1 MDKNSRMKY
10 LIEQLNL
17 ASDAYY
23 GGAAEYMSNY
33 EWDIMFDELSAL
45 ENETGII
52 LPNSPTQIISRSKM
66 DDAKYNGG
74 NKELHE
80 YAALSLA
87 KTKNVSD
94 LQLWAAERK
103 IWLSWKLDGLTL
115 VLTYDNGILGKILT
129 RGDGVTGI
137 NITYMKDAI
146 EGFPI
151 EIEYKGHLVVRGEAL
166 ILYSDFER
174 INECFDDENGRYANP
189 RNLASGTLALD
200 PTNIDIVKERCLKF
214 ISFSLVHLDDKIVSW
229 GERMDFLDELG
240 FSTVE
245 REKTDANSLPSI
257 INSWS
262 QKVERGQVDT
272 PVDGLVIC
280 YDDTEFAAT
289 GSITGHH
296 ATRAGLA
303 FKWQDE
309 VAITTLEHIEWSCAA
324 SVITPVAI
332 FTPVRL
338 EGTSVS
344 RASLCNISE
353 MERLGIG
360 EDGYT
365 RLKIIKANKIIPKC
379 VGVVETRGSYII
391 PSKCPVCHEK
401 TEVLVSSDGKTKTL
415 HCINPNCPAKRLR
428 NFVRFVS
435 RKGVNIEG
443 LSKQTLLLFIN
454 MGFITNYE
462 SIYTLSDYSDKI
474 CDLSGFGDKSCSNL
488 MEAIERS
495 KRVSPVNLLYALNIP
510 LIGLDTAKRIMQS
523 IGYRGFLDRIDRK
536 EDFSDINGI
545 GIEKSNAIKMW
556 FDNPDNNVT
565 FNILTEILQVDDHD
579 FLNIAERKCAGMTF
593 VITGDVYIF
602 KNREELTDYV
612 EKQGGSVTGSV
623 SKKTNYLVNNN
634 VDSSSSKNNK
644 AKELGIPII
653 SEAEFIKR
661 FGK

>member
-1 MDKNSRMKY
+1 MDKNSRMQY

-23 GGAAEYMSNY
+23 GGEAEYMSNY
-33 EWDIMFDELSAL
+33 EWDRMFDELSVL
-45 ENETGII
+45 ENETGIF
-52 LPNSPTQIISRSKM
+52 LPNSPTQAISRSRM
-66 DDAKYNGG
+66 DDIKSVGG

-80 YAALSLA
+80 YMALSLA
-87 KTKNVSD
+87 KTKNVSE
-94 LQLWAAERK
+94 LQSWAGEKK

-115 VLTYDNGILGKILT
+115 VLTYDNGILTKILT

-137 NITYMKDAI
+137 NITYMKEAI
-146 EGFPI
+146 EGFPT
-151 EIEYKGHLVVRGEAL
+151 EIAYKGHLVVRGEAL

-174 INECFDDENGRYANP
+174 INEYFDDGNGKYANP

-200 PTNIDIVKERCLKF
+200 PANIDIVKERCLKF
-214 ISFSLVHLDDKIVSW
+214 LSFSLVHVDDKIVSW
-229 GERMDFLDELG
+229 GERMNFLDHLG

-245 REKTDANSLPSI
+245 REETDANSLPTI
-257 INSWS
+257 INAWS
-262 QKVERGQVDT
+262 QKVERGQIDT

-289 GSITGHH
+289 GSVTGHH

-324 SVITPVAI
+324 SVITPVAV

-338 EGTSVS
+338 EGTNVS

-360 EDGYT
+360 EDGHT

-391 PSKCPVCHEK
+391 PQRCPVCHEK

-415 HCINPNCPAKRLR
+415 HCINSDCPAKRLR

-443 LSKQTLLLFIN
+443 LSRQTLLLFIN

-462 SIYTLSDYSDKI
+462 SIYSLSDYSNEI
-474 CDLSGFGDKSCSNL
+474 CNLSGFGDKSCSNL
-488 MEAIERS
+488 MKAIERS
-495 KRVSPVNLLYALNIP
+495 RKVSPVNLLYALNIP
-510 LIGLDTAKRIMQS
+510 LIGLDAAKRIIQS
-523 IGYRGFLDRIDRK
+523 IGYNGFIDRINRK
-536 EDFSDINGI
+536 MDFSDINGI
-545 GIEKSNAIKMW
+545 GMEKSNAIKTW
-556 FDNPDNNVT
+556 FDNPDNDST
-565 FNILTEILQVDDHD
+565 FNLLTKILQVDDSD
-579 FLNIAERKCAGMTF
+579 LLYNTEKKCYGLTF
-593 VITGDVYIF
+593 VITGNVYIF
-602 KNREELTDYV
+602 ANRTEFIEYV
-612 EKQGGSVTGSV
+612 EKQGGSVTGSI

-634 VDSSSSKNNK
+634 VDSSSSKNSK
-644 AKELGIPII
+644 AKELGISVI
-653 SEAEFIKR
+653 SEEEFVNL

>member
-1 MDKNSRMKY
+1 MDKNSRMQY

-23 GGAAEYMSNY
+23 GGEAEYMSNY
-33 EWDIMFDELSAL
+33 EWDRMFDELSVL
-45 ENETGII
+45 ENETGIF
-52 LPNSPTQIISRSKM
+52 LPNSPTQAISRSRM
-66 DDAKYNGG
+66 DDIKSVGG

-80 YAALSLA
+80 YMALSLA
-87 KTKNVSD
+87 KTKNVSE
-94 LQLWAAERK
+94 LQSWAGEKK

-115 VLTYDNGILGKILT
+115 VLTYDNGILTKILT

-137 NITYMKDAI
+137 NITYMKEAI
-146 EGFPI
+146 EGVPT
-151 EIEYKGHLVVRGEAL
+151 EIAYKGHLVVRGEAL

-174 INECFDDENGRYANP
+174 INEYFDDGNGKYANP

-200 PTNIDIVKERCLKF
+200 PANIDIVKERCLKF
-214 ISFSLVHLDDKIVSW
+214 LSFSLVHLDDKIVSW
-229 GERMDFLDELG
+229 GERMNFLDHLG

-245 REKTDANSLPSI
+245 REETDANSLPTI
-257 INSWS
+257 INAWS
-262 QKVERGQVDT
+262 QKVERGQIDT

-289 GSITGHH
+289 GSVTGHH

-324 SVITPVAI
+324 SVITPVAV

-360 EDGYT
+360 EDGHT

-391 PSKCPVCHEK
+391 PQRCPVCHEK

-415 HCINPNCPAKRLR
+415 HCINSDCPAKRLR

-443 LSKQTLLLFIN
+443 LSRQTLLLFIN

-462 SIYTLSDYSDKI
+462 SIYSLSDYSNEI
-474 CDLSGFGDKSCSNL
+474 CNLSGFGDKSCSNL
-488 MEAIERS
+488 MKAIERS
-495 KRVSPVNLLYALNIP
+495 RKVSPVNLLYALNIP
-510 LIGLDTAKRIMQS
+510 LIGLDAAKRIIQS
-523 IGYRGFLDRIDRK
+523 IGYNGFLDRINRK
-536 EDFSDINGI
+536 MDFSDINGI
-545 GIEKSNAIKMW
+545 GMEKSNAIKTW
-556 FDNPDNNVT
+556 FGNPDNDST
-565 FNILTEILQVDDHD
+565 FNLLTKILQVNDRG
-579 FLNIAERKCAGMTF
+579 LSYNTEKKCYGLTF
-593 VITGDVYIF
+593 VITGNVYLF
-602 KNREELTDYV
+602 ANRTEFIEYV
-612 EKQGGSVTGSV
+612 EKQGGSVTGSI

-634 VDSSSSKNNK
+634 VDSSSSKNSK
-644 AKELGIPII
+644 AKELGIPVI
-653 SEAEFIKR
+653 SEEEFVNL